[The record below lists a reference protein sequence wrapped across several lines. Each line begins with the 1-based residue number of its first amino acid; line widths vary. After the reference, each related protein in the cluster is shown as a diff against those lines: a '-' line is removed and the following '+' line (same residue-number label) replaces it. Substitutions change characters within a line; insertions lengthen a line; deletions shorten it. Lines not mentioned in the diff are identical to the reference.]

1 MGKVSLKVFENVATF
16 WSEKE
21 NEPCQKNQGSLLPES
36 YSQPPPREHPKLI
49 LGGRWGLIFPLSRG
63 FSETAM

>member
-1 MGKVSLKVFENVATF
+1 MGKVSLKVVENVATF

-21 NEPCQKNQGSLLPES
+21 NEPCQKNQGSLLTES

-49 LGGRWGLIFPLSRG
+49 LGGRWGFPSEQG
-63 FSETAM
+63 F